1 MSTHQKIRITV
12 KRQPRDWEKIFAIH
26 IQQRTHPELK
36 KILKINF
43 KNQAWE
49 KNKYI
54 NRQAALH
61 CMKSK
66 PKHAFNTH

>member
-1 MSTHQKIRITV
+1 MSTNQKIRITV

-43 KNQAWE
+43 KKAHNPI
-49 KNKYI
+49 KNG
-54 NRQAALH
+54 Q
-61 CMKSK
+61 S
-66 PKHAFNTH
+66 